1 MCPMPGEDLDT
12 LAANA
17 LQEYAGVDGTRAQA
31 LVSAWK
37 TVCADEALAIVAG
50 TERVTTTVGETRVER
65 LHRLVAAL
73 EEGRL
78 PTPYELAVLL
88 RITVSQARTVVN
100 NWKARYPEAHETR
113 MRAGVKSGKH
123 DTGGKQGSPAWVIE
137 YDDAETFAYAVE
149 LLRRHGMDK
158 GLKVDRPDLRIE
170 IPKTTTAG
178 GKDALAI
185 LGIAK

>member
-1 MCPMPGEDLDT
+1 MPDDDLET

-17 LQEYAGVDGTRAQA
+17 LQQFAGVDEPRARA
-31 LVSAWK
+31 LVLAWK
-37 TVCADEALAIVAG
+37 TICADEALAIVAG
-50 TERVTTTVGETRVER
+50 TARVTTTVGEIRVER

-100 NWKARYPEAHETR
+100 NWKARYPEAHESR
-113 MRAGVKSGKH
+113 MRAGVKRAKH

-137 YDDAETFAYAVE
+137 YDDAETFAYAIE
-149 LLRRHGMDK
+149 LLRRHAMDK
-158 GLKVDRPDLRIE
+158 GLAPDRPNLRIE
-170 IPKTTTAG
+170 IPKTTKAG
-178 GKDALAI
+178 GKDALEI